1 MTEQNAPP
9 GIDPRFDPRFQR
21 GYVPD
26 AAAPAPESASTPEQT
41 QRDARL
47 ERAAPAAG
55 FADPADLA
63 PSVAA
68 ARGDAAGFSGPLAPG
83 AAVADPAVASPAVAS
98 AVQDAAGA
106 GEHRPDAAADAAD
119 AEEARA
125 EPVLEAESSPRIAP
139 ARWFW
144 IALAACAAFIVA
156 GAVLYWVQAS
166 DPAYFLGGQPGFT
179 QTMQQFVMALSPALV
194 QAGVIGI
201 AAVLVAWA
209 VRGSRDSA
217 GGR

>member
-26 AAAPAPESASTPEQT
+26 AAAPAPDSASTPDQT

-47 ERAAPAAG
+47 DRAAPVAG
-55 FADPADLA
+55 FADPADRA

-68 ARGDAAGFSGPLAPG
+68 ARGDAAGSPDPVAPG
-83 AAVADPAVASPAVAS
+83 ASVAAAAVASPAVAT
-98 AVQDAAGA
+98 AAQ
-106 GEHRPDAAADAAD
+106 DAAD
-119 AEEARA
+119 AEEART
-125 EPVLEAESSPRIAP
+125 EPVLEAESSPRVAP

>member
-26 AAAPAPESASTPEQT
+26 AAVPTPESASTPDQT
-41 QRDARL
+41 QRDGRL
-47 ERAAPAAG
+47 DDAAPVTG
-55 FADPADLA
+55 FGDPADMA
-63 PSVAA
+63 QASAA
-68 ARGDAAGFSGPLAPG
+68 TRGDAAEAAGPVAYG
-83 AAVADPAVASPAVAS
+83 AAVAGASVAGAA
-98 AVQDAAGA
+98 QDAAAAVQEG
-106 GEHRPDAAADAAD
+106 PDAAEDHANAA
-119 AEEARA
+119 EARA
-125 EPVLEAESSPRIAP
+125 EPVPRAESTARVAP
-139 ARWFW
+139 VRWFW

-166 DPAYFLGGQPGFT
+166 DPSYFMGGRPGFT
-179 QTMQQFVMALSPALV
+179 QTMQQFVIALSPALV